1 MTEEEKQEPHSES
14 AEAQGKPKSDPEPE
28 EIREKSGEPE
38 TASTKAETE
47 PPEVSSGTEKLD
59 DKAQGKTPFVQIP
72 KPETSLYEED
82 RKLFLVPTFPLGPD
96 APTEGRKLVE
106 RYWSEVRDHVQKL
119 ERSFG
124 SVTRV
129 YHESVFEAGDEGL
142 GIIESLNPQ
151 GYSFIQAM
159 CRSTA
164 TLEST
169 EDRAAVEESSD
180 WRRVISMGLVSD
192 AVYDK
197 AFEGLQESSKRRN
210 DHIARSIDGS
220 LEENDVGVLFIRE
233 DHRVTFPTDIQVFYV
248 APPSLDAIKRWITD
262 QVRSM
267 TEAAAAGPEGD
278 TPEGEGSSSEG

>member
-1 MTEEEKQEPHSES
+1 MTEEEKQEPQAES
-14 AEAQGKPKSDPEPE
+14 TEAQGKPKPDPEPE
-28 EIREKSGEPE
+28 EIHRKPGEPE
-38 TASTKAETE
+38 TESTKAQAE
-47 PPEVSSGTEKLD
+47 PPEVSSGTEQLD
-59 DKAQGKTPFVQIP
+59 EEAQGKTRFVQIP
-72 KPETSLYEED
+72 KPETSLYEEE
-82 RKLFLVPTFPLGPD
+82 RKLFLVPTFALGPD
-96 APTEGRKLVE
+96 APADGRKLVE

-164 TLEST
+164 RLEST
-169 EDRAAVEESSD
+169 EDRTAVEESSD
-180 WRRVISMGLVSD
+180 WRRVISIGLVSD
-192 AVYDK
+192 AVYNR
-197 AFEGLQESSKRRN
+197 AFEGLQESSKRRY
-210 DHIARSIDGS
+210 DHIARSIDES
-220 LEENDVGVLFIRE
+220 LEEDDVGVLFIRE

-267 TEAAAAGPEGD
+267 AESMSAEG
-278 TPEGEGSSSEG
+278 TKPPGEEPSSS